1 MSTFIY
7 FLLLLIIVV
16 LIWAFIYRLP
26 ILSTNPMGLSSL
38 STVLLKKVD
47 IVDDRHLEGVP
58 IVRNPKFYHINTWFK
73 GGNSLLIEF
82 KCVIKNRDAVN
93 HFLEKNRK
101 TIWLYSENNHDHVV
115 LFSYDGQ
122 QRIEIE
128 LC

>member
-1 MSTFIY
+1 MNTFIY

-26 ILSTNPMGLSSL
+26 ILTTNPMGLSQE
-38 STVLLKKVD
+38 STVLLKTVE

-58 IVRNPKFYHINTWFK
+58 IVRNSKLYHLDTWFK

-82 KCVIKNRDAVN
+82 KCAMKNRDAVSQ
-93 HFLEKNRK
+93 FLEQHRK
-101 TIWLYSENNHDHVV
+101 TIWLYSENTHDQLM
-115 LFSYDGQ
+115 LFSYDGLH
-122 QRIEIE
+122 RIEIE